1 MIKKDFI
8 KLYIINIGRGIMN
21 TDGIIITTIV
31 GLICIFL
38 GYLIWFKKML
48 FLIAGYN
55 DATFEGDKEK
65 LAKGTGIVLILA
77 GIVTISLPYFLY
89 LFGNTMGVVYCLLI
103 VIGILVIFL
112 VKSK

>member
-1 MIKKDFI
+1 MD
-8 KLYIINIGRGIMN
+8 IG
-21 TDGIIITTIV
+21 GIIITMVV

-55 DATFEGDKEK
+55 DDTFEGDKEK
-65 LAKGTGIVLILA
+65 LAKGTGIVLILS
-77 GIVTISLPYFLY
+77 GIMTILLPYFLY
-89 LFGNTMGVVYCLLI
+89 LFGNTMGIVYCLLI
-103 VIGILVIFL
+103 IIGVLAIIL

>member
-1 MIKKDFI
+1 MIEKGFI
-8 KLYIINIGRGIMN
+8 KLYIINLGKGIMN

-31 GLICIFL
+31 GLICIFS

-77 GIVTISLPYFLY
+77 GIMTIFLPYFLY
-89 LFGNTMGVVYCLLI
+89 
-103 VIGILVIFL
+103 FL
-112 VKSK
+112 ETLWG